1 MPNMHSSPPFSLEET
16 EELDV
21 HSAARQN
28 RIMEN
33 WLFTSAPKERSIST
47 ISSLHQITLVCGLAT
62 LYQRI
67 NDLAGL
73 EIKLHSKYL
82 NLLTAGELSVQ
93 AIMYAGCSWY
103 ASLDEMW
110 EQLDRAE
117 LERLLKRDVTIYDR
131 IAKKVEEWKTEIERK
146 IQQR

>member
-1 MPNMHSSPPFSLEET
+1 MHSSSPFSLKET

-28 RIMEN
+28 RVMEN
-33 WLFTSAPKERSIST
+33 WLSTSAPKERSIRT
-47 ISSLHQITLVCGLAT
+47 ISSLHRITLVRGLAT

-73 EIKLHSKYL
+73 EIKLHNKYL
-82 NLLTAGELSVQ
+82 NLLPIDELSVQ

-110 EQLDRAE
+110 GQLDRVE
-117 LERLLKRDVTIYDR
+117 LERLLKRDIKIYDR
-131 IAKKVEEWKTEIERK
+131 IAKKVEEWKTGIERR